1 MMISPLEAIVS
12 SWDCFVFQGN
22 LFDLAD
28 EGVMPEERL
37 GKLAALP
44 AHREEALS
52 LEPLERTTLL
62 RVSAKC
68 QSRTVCTT

>member
-1 MMISPLEAIVS
+1 MMISPLEAIFS
-12 SWDCFVFQGN
+12 SWDFFVFQGN
-22 LFDLAD
+22 PFDLAD

-44 AHREEALS
+44 AHREEVLS

-68 QSRTVCTT
+68 LSRTVCTT